1 MSSVWKENSG
11 IRWNCLE
18 ALPVRENNCK
28 QKLEELEKQLE
39 TAKVEVKKEFE
50 KEDELNQKSKRL
62 EELNVLLN
70 EDNKKTVAPEVDT
83 EKIEKKNQEW
93 ER

>member
-1 MSSVWKENSG
+1 MVQAVWAT
-11 IRWNCLE
+11 I
-18 ALPVRENNCK
+18 LPVSYTH
-28 QKLEELEKQLE
+28 L
-39 TAKVEVKKEFE
+39 EVKKEFE
-50 KEDELNQKSKRL
+50 KEDELAEKSKRL

-70 EDNKKTVAPEVDT
+70 EDNKKNDTQEVST